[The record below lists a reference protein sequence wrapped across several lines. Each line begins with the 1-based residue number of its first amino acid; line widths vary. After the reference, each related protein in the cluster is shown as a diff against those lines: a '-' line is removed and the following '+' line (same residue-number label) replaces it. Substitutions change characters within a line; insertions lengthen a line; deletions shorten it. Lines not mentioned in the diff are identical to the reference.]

1 MLFSDYIQKHPF
13 NPVRLAVRVR
23 QKAIQAIREGHPWL
37 FEDSIEK
44 ISKEGRPGDVAVV
57 FDSGQKFLAAGLY
70 DPVSELCGLCVFS
83 AFASQENSVFFFIL
97 LKKRCDLP

>member
-70 DPVSELCGLCVFS
+70 DPVSPVRVKIYS
-83 AFASQENSVFFFIL
+83 NSSS
-97 LKKRCDLP
+97 LPPVGPALFDKL